1 MGWMTPME
9 WMGGLQAWVGVLGL
23 TAIEVLVGLANVV
36 FIAIL
41 ANEFPAAQQ
50 PRAPVRP
57 GPDAADAPV
66 PLAQGLDWPVKF
78 LNRSQLSVGP
88 YDYTGQHLVLMAGGV
103 LVLSLLFQGARSG
116 WRIWTGASDPADSGG
131 APG

>member
-41 ANEFPAAQQ
+41 ANEFPAAQLN
-50 PRAPVRP
+50 RARLF
-57 GPDAADAPV
+57 GLGLMLLMRLW
-66 PLAQGLDWPVKF
+66 PLAQGLDWP
-78 LNRSQLSVGP
+78 SS
-88 YDYTGQHLVLMAGGV
+88 
-103 LVLSLLFQGARSG
+103 S
-116 WRIWTGASDPADSGG
+116 
-131 APG
+131 

>member
-41 ANEFPAAQQ
+41 ANEFPAAQH
-50 PRAPVRP
+50 PARACS
-57 GPDAADAPV
+57 AWA
-66 PLAQGLDWPVKF
+66 
-78 LNRSQLSVGP
+78 
-88 YDYTGQHLVLMAGGV
+88 
-103 LVLSLLFQGARSG
+103 
-116 WRIWTGASDPADSGG
+116 
-131 APG
+131 